1 MYVIF
6 FAHNICTYDRTLM
19 PVIKTAFH
27 DTPISPLPPLQHLG
41 SIEPPLSFDRRDTFS
56 YPQVGS
62 LSISNSSPS
71 NYLRQVSTPE
81 LEPTSY
87 GSEPLPVSAASNEEG
102 DERQNKRRR
111 AHSMDMDDI
120 PKKTSRKTAVACNF
134 CRGVL
139 FTINRSRR

>member
-1 MYVIF
+1 
-6 FAHNICTYDRTLM
+6 M
-19 PVIKTAFH
+19 PVIKTVFH
-27 DTPISPLPPLQHLG
+27 DRAISPLPPLLV
-41 SIEPPLSFDRRDTFS
+41 SMEAPLSSDRRDTFS

-62 LSISNSSPS
+62 LSISDP

-81 LEPTSY
+81 LEPSY
-87 GSEPLPVSAASNEEG
+87 GSEPVSVNIGSNEGG
-102 DERQNKRRR
+102 DASKNKKRR
-111 AHSMDMDDI
+111 AHSMDVDDI